1 MGLTGNFGALTLHG
15 RELTVVGSSSG
26 LPECE
31 LVARNVAVHQNGIVH
46 QGPTNLELTSW
57 KTDVPLA
64 AAGFTADPALP
75 AVALGCETYF
85 NPENDGAVPTFVTFT
100 WSQIVS
106 ITGG

>member
-15 RELTVVGSSSG
+15 EELTVVGNSSG
-26 LPECE
+26 LPGCD

-46 QGPTNLELTSW
+46 QGPTNLEPTSW

-64 AAGFTADPALP
+64 ATGFKADPAL
-75 AVALGCETYF
+75 ATLALGCETYF
-85 NPENDGAVPTFVTFT
+85 NHDNDGFVPTFVTFT

-106 ITGG
+106 ITPG